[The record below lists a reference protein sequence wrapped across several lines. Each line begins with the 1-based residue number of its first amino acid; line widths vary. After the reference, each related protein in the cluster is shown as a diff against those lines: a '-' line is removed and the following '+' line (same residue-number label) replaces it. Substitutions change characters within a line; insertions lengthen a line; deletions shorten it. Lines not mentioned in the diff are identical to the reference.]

1 MEAAFG
7 TSVVRLLHTPGVMV
21 CGDCC
26 FEVVAGDHGVEMC
39 ELPSRPVSS
48 TKT

>member
-1 MEAAFG
+1 M
-7 TSVVRLLHTPGVMV
+7 TRLLHTQGVTV
-21 CGDCC
+21 CSDVLL
-26 FEVVAGDHGVEMC
+26 EVVADDHGVEMC